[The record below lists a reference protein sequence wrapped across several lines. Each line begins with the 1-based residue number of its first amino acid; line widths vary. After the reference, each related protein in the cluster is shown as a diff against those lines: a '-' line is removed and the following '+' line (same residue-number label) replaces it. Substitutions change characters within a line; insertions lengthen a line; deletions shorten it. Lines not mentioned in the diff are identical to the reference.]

1 MSNQDYKYFR
11 VTIPEPWIA
20 HVEINR
26 PGQVNAFL
34 EDGWREMRT
43 VFDHLSTDP
52 SVRAIVFSGSGEK
65 GFSVGIDLKWVS
77 GQDSPFMV
85 GPGEGVDPGR
95 RAVTQLRRFGV
106 EFQECISSIE
116 KCEKP
121 VICAMHGYALGMA
134 MDVCSAT
141 DMRICSKDTVFC
153 VKEVDIG
160 IASDIG
166 ILARLPKVVGS
177 YTWVKDVAMSG
188 RNFDADEA
196 LRVGFVSRV
205 LPTKKDVMQ
214 EAFRVARNL
223 SEKSPVA
230 VQTIKHF
237 LDYSR
242 DRTVPEGLQYQ
253 LAYNV
258 AAVQTRDVPVAISS
272 MVSKKKPVFGKL

>member
-1 MSNQDYKYFR
+1 
-11 VTIPEPWIA
+11 
-20 HVEINR
+20 
-26 PGQVNAFL
+26 
-34 EDGWREMRT
+34 MRT
-43 VFDHLSTDP
+43 VFDRLSTDP
-52 SVRAIVFSGSGEK
+52 SVRAVVFSGSGDK

-77 GQDSPFMV
+77 KKDSPFMAQ
-85 GPGEGVDPGR
+85 PDEIVDPGR
-95 RAVTQLRRFGV
+95 RAITTLRRFGV

-116 KCEKP
+116 RCEKP

-134 MDVCSAT
+134 MDVCSAA

-188 RNFDADEA
+188 RNFNAEEA
-196 LRVGFVSRV
+196 LRVGFVSTV
-205 LPTKKDVMQ
+205 LPTKNDVIG

-242 DRTVPEGLQYQ
+242 DRTVAEGLQYQ

-258 AAVQTRDVPVAISS
+258 AAVQTKDVPVSISS
-272 MVSKKKPVFGKL
+272 LLSKEKPIFGKL

>member
-1 MSNQDYKYFR
+1 
-11 VTIPEPWIA
+11 
-20 HVEINR
+20 
-26 PGQVNAFL
+26 
-34 EDGWREMRT
+34 
-43 VFDHLSTDP
+43 
-52 SVRAIVFSGSGEK
+52 
-65 GFSVGIDLKWVS
+65 
-77 GQDSPFMV
+77 
-85 GPGEGVDPGR
+85 
-95 RAVTQLRRFGV
+95 
-106 EFQECISSIE
+106 
-116 KCEKP
+116 
-121 VICAMHGYALGMA
+121 

-242 DRTVPEGLQYQ
+242 DRTVPEGTFISTSAFTLRQVAKLFNLGLQYQ